1 MRKIEFNS
9 NDEVV
14 AKYVSQIQKLY
25 PMYLVNVNNVNDFAL
40 MHEEYKNCSNCKGL
54 SECKN
59 TNVGFSTRYENGEFC
74 LRECKYKS
82 ELKAQNNK
90 TSLIKTLYLP
100 KNILDAKLE
109 NYDVNTDSRKKIYAQ
124 LISFISNYGTSK
136 QKGLYLYGTFS
147 IGKTYTLAC
156 IANELAKNNISSLLI
171 YFPDLV
177 SDLKNALGTPRFEE
191 LINMLK
197 SIDVLMLDDIGSEN
211 MTPWL
216 RDEIIGPILN
226 YRVLEEKPIFI
237 SSNISPNEITAH
249 FAIDK
254 SPSSVLKAQRIVS
267 RMTSLAYIV
276 DMSDSS
282 KYKR

>member
-1 MRKIEFNS
+1 MRKIELAS

-14 AKYVSQIQKLY
+14 DKYVAQIQKLY
-25 PMYLVNVNNVNDFAL
+25 PMYLVNVNNVNDFQI
-40 MHEEYKNCSNCKGL
+40 MHEEFKNCSSCKGL
-54 SECKN
+54 NDCKN
-59 TNVGFSTRYENGEFC
+59 ANVGYITKYENNEFC

-90 TSLIKTLYLP
+90 SSLIKTLYLP
-100 KNILDAKLE
+100 KNILDARLE
-109 NYDVNTDSRKKIYAQ
+109 NFDVNTESRKKIYSQ
-124 LISFISNYGTSK
+124 LSSFISNYGNSK
-136 QKGLYLYGTFS
+136 QKGLYLYGSFS

-177 SDLKNALGTPRFEE
+177 SDLKNALGTSRFEE

-216 RDEIIGPILN
+216 RDEILGPILN

-237 SSNISPNEITAH
+237 SSNISPNDITAH

-254 SPSSVLKAQRIVS
+254 SPSSILKAQRIVS
-267 RMTSLAYIV
+267 RLTSLAYIV
-276 DMSDSS
+276 DMSDSM